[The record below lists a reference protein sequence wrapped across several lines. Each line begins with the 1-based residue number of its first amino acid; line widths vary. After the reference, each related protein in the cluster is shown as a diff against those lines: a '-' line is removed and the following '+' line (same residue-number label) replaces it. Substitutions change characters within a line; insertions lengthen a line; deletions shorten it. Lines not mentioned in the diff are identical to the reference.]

1 MQDDWTTRRLIE
13 AIAADPSATPSFGEL
28 LDRFRE
34 RAHGLFLLVAVLPAF
49 LPLPA
54 GAGAISGPLV
64 MFAGLQMLCLAEH
77 PWLPAW
83 LRRRRIEAR
92 HLAGFQRRLARPL
105 GWLERFSRPRG
116 AGVFEHPAARAFTG
130 LLLLVLGFLLALP
143 IPLTNYPFGLVLVV
157 YAVALIERDG
167 HALALAWA
175 LGLLQIGLLA
185 LFSDGLLR
193 SLPGLMERLGALF
206 G

>member
-1 MQDDWTTRRLIE
+1 MKWSWRLGVVADIRIQVHWTFLIL
-13 AIAADPSATPSFGEL
+13 IAWIVFVHAA
-28 LDRFRE
+28 
-34 RAHGLFLLVAVLPAF
+34 
-49 LPLPA
+49 
-54 GAGAISGPLV
+54 
-64 MFAGLQMLCLAEH
+64 
-77 PWLPAW
+77 
-83 LRRRRIEAR
+83 
-92 HLAGFQRRLARPL
+92 
-105 GWLERFSRPRG
+105 RG